1 MIKRDKGKEE
11 EEKNEV
17 KREIKWRNII
27 EKNIFFSVEIFKK
40 L

>member
-27 EKNIFFSVEIFKK
+27 EKNIFFFS
-40 L
+40 